1 MNATGS
7 CRRSVPQELQAK
19 APQAELPLNSPRHAA
34 NQSSAIAVPAPEP
47 NPALSESAFAGAYAS
62 GCSMTKRFLVRQG
75 ARFDLAEELAQA
87 AWAKGWEYRGQLR
100 DPRVVTSWVN
110 SIALNMHRGV
120 CRKPAQ
126 VPLEEVAASPNL
138 DLSIDMQRALAAL
151 SGPERSRFERRYCEG
166 YCVRDIAE
174 REHTTEGAIRIR
186 LMRTRRKIQHA
197 MEAIREQDRAIQDN
211 AGAGGHSCRRPPAT
225 AASATPTAPAKRGA
239 GLPLV
244 HRSAPPAAV
253 RTIRFGEKYAR

>member
-7 CRRSVPQELQAK
+7 CRRSDPQELQA
-19 APQAELPLNSPRHAA
+19 PQAELFLNSPRRTDGQNGPTPLQGLETNAA
-34 NQSSAIAVPAPEP
+34 
-47 NPALSESAFAGAYAS
+47 LTESAFAGAYVS
-62 GCSMTKRFLVRQG
+62 GCAMTKRFLVRQG

-110 SIALNMHRGV
+110 SIALNMHRGA
-120 CRKPAQ
+120 CRKPIQ
-126 VPLEEVAASPNL
+126 VPLEEISASPNL
-138 DLSIDMQRALAAL
+138 DLSIDMQRALAGL
-151 SGPERSRFERRYCEG
+151 SAPERSRFERRYCEG

-197 MEAIREQDRAIQDN
+197 MEAIRAQDRTTQENGKPGHTCHRPLA
-211 AGAGGHSCRRPPAT
+211 AAGGPA
-225 AASATPTAPAKRGA
+225 PEPVAKRG
-239 GLPLV
+239 GLALV
-244 HRSAPPAAV
+244 HRSAPPPAA